1 VNVFY
6 KITITKGR
14 DGNPNLV
21 CFWEYSRS
29 IYPFNVF
36 ESQILKKKNWGEQ
49 LNFDL
54 NLVKKALN

>member
-21 CFWEYSRS
+21 CFWEAFH
-29 IYPFNVF
+29 PFNVF
-36 ESQILKKKNWGEQ
+36 ESQILKKKNLGEQ